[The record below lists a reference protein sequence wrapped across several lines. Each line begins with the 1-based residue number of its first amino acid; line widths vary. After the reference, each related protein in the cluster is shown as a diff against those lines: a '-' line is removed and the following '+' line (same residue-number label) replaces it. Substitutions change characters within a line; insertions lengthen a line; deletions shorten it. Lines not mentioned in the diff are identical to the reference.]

1 MPFCTQCGTAVEDTA
16 SYCAKCGARQPGAP
30 PAAGPAP
37 KGEEWL
43 NGVSGHTASIL
54 CYVPF
59 VGWLAS
65 VVFLASPAS
74 DFVNGQVLYVDGG
87 YSHVGMSFPE

>member
-37 KGEEWL
+37 KGEEAGRL
-43 NGVSGHTASIL
+43 LDGVIAVMSIPGF
-54 CYVPF
+54 YEIKRSRTQGPNF
-59 VGWLAS
+59 
-65 VVFLASPAS
+65 
-74 DFVNGQVLYVDGG
+74 
-87 YSHVGMSFPE
+87 E